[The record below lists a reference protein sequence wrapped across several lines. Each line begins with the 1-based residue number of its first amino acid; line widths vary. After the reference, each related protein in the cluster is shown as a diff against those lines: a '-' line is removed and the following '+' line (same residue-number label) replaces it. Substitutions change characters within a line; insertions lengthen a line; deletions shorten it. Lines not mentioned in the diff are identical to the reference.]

1 MLLNNMLFTLIL
13 TVFLLQPSPAGAI
26 EGNPAA
32 QPSYLGGAAG
42 FPERQPAKQF
52 DPYAVSDDDARKKEE
67 QEKPEVRDSD
77 PYLPR
82 TQEKEFNPEIFM
94 QQGMMGST
102 PPAGMNPALKNYGME
117 QSVLAPPSDIMGPP
131 PVSSQGVMID
141 ETPPQPKDELTR
153 KLHALEDEYLQ
164 ALRDPSTPQERIR
177 ELEIEMDAV
186 LKKTYLPEPRFDR
199 KETKK
204 K

>member
-1 MLLNNMLFTLIL
+1 MRRTNMLFALML
-13 TVFLLQPSPAGAI
+13 TVFLLQLSPAGAMQPP
-26 EGNPAA
+26 PARE
-32 QPSYLGGAAG
+32 PYLGDTSG
-42 FPERQPAKQF
+42 FPERQPAEQF
-52 DPYAVSDDDARKKEE
+52 DPYAASDDDARKKEQ
-67 QEKPEVRDSD
+67 QEEMDTD

-82 TQEKEFNPEIFM
+82 TREKEFSPEIFL
-94 QQGMMGST
+94 QQGMMGAT
-102 PPAGMNPALKNYGME
+102 PPTGMNPAQKNYGME

-131 PVSSQGVMID
+131 PVSSQGIIID
-141 ETPPQPKDELTR
+141 ETPPQPKDELTK

-204 K
+204 E